1 MVKSLWIRYI
11 FIKYTLYNPINKH
24 KIDASKAGSKKDQFV
39 GNAKDT
45 LGGTVGNNS
54 MQSEDKAQNASG
66 SLEERIATV
75 KCYVSGTF
83 F

>member
-1 MVKSLWIRYI
+1 MTS
-11 FIKYTLYNPINKH
+11 N
-24 KIDASKAGSKKDQFV
+24 ASKAGSKKDQFV

-75 KCYVSGTF
+75 KCYVSVGDNSSEASAKVTKKKGGEAQKDWNS
-83 F
+83 